1 MAFRNRRDPDN
12 DTFDDHPEP
21 EDKKKKKDKSRK
33 PPNTAF
39 RQQRLKAW
47 QPILTTKT
55 VIIIYFVFG
64 IVFMPIGGLLLWANS
79 LVCRLGLNLSP
90 KFTC

>member
-1 MAFRNRRDPDN
+1 MPFRNRRDPDG
-12 DTFDDHPEP
+12 DAFDEP
-21 EDKKKKKDKSRK
+21 EIDDRKKKKEKSRK

-64 IVFMPIGGLLLWANS
+64 IIFMPIGGLLLWANS
-79 LVCRLGLNLSP
+79 LVWWFSLCWPRAY
-90 KFTC
+90 